1 MSLFLCFAENINTA
15 CLPRSAE
22 ETYGYS
28 EAVISG
34 WGYTEKTKVM
44 KPRPMT
50 SDVLREAEVFILPPE
65 MCVKYSPFPIS
76 EKVTAVSF
84 ELMDSLISPF
94 SDDLHIQGSPGGGD
108 HVSGGQWGAPGGQ

>member
-76 EKVTAVSF
+76 DKVTAVSSP
-84 ELMDSLISPF
+84 MDSLIAPF
-94 SDDLHIQGSPGGGD
+94 SDDLHIQRSPGGGD
-108 HVSGGQWGAPGGQ
+108 HVSG